1 MDAPLAPSLIAH
13 LQQRLNTDR
22 VDHPNFIGPPP
33 DILSLIHI

>member
-22 VDHPNFIGPPP
+22 VDHP
-33 DILSLIHI
+33 LSLIHI